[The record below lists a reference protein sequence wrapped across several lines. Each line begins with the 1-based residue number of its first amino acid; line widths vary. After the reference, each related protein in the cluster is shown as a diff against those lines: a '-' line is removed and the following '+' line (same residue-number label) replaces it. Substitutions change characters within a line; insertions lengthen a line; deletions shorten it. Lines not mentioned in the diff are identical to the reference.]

1 MSAAHAAGPWRV
13 DLAIECP
20 NVRIVGPNG
29 RGLAVA
35 LQRDPHP
42 SEGQGITDEEALANA
57 VLIAAAP
64 ELLEALQTI
73 LEVWPNKD
81 KKPGWCDRWMRAQ
94 ANASAAIAKATGGEA

>member
-1 MSAAHAAGPWRV
+1 MSAAQTAGPWRV
-13 DLAIECP
+13 DLAVECP

-64 ELLEALQTI
+64 ELLEALIECRRT
-73 LEVWPNKD
+73 LLAFSLD
-81 KKPGWCDRWMRAQ
+81 GTLADQ
-94 ANASAAIAKATGGEA
+94 AAEAAIAKATGSAA

>member
-1 MSAAHAAGPWRV
+1 MSAAHTTGPWRV

-64 ELLEALQTI
+64 ELLEALEALAETFDPRTQFSE
-73 LEVWPNKD
+73 L
-81 KKPGWCDRWMRAQ
+81 
-94 ANASAAIAKATGGEA
+94 ANARRAIALATGSAA